1 MPSTLEGD
9 EPPDGDTLL
18 IGARPPHEESQ
29 RTMTRRTPVAFA
41 LFAALSGC
49 APDGPTPPASEA
61 LRSDLQ
67 SLIEASGAEVV
78 GVYYRELA
86 PGGDS
91 VLISPDVRMHAAST
105 MKVPVMMRLV
115 LDAQEGIR
123 PLDASLPVKRT
134 FASIVDGSP
143 FDLPPES
150 DSDTTFYGRVGGN
163 ATIREMMDR
172 MITWSSNL
180 ATNILVEVADPARVN
195 AMLDGLGADSM
206 DVVRGV
212 EDLLAFRAG
221 LSNTTTARS
230 LGAAMAAIAESD
242 AFEPESRRTMLEILE
257 RQHFRAGIP
266 AGLPAGTRVANK
278 TGWITGIQHDAA
290 LVFPPTDDPY
300 VLVVMVRGHP
310 AEDQGEAMAAELSR
324 LVWAHRAG
332 GSG

>member
-1 MPSTLEGD
+1 VAALAAVVLLAGCGGERLSP
-9 EPPDGDTLL
+9 DTLR
-18 IGARPPHEESQ
+18 AE
-29 RTMTRRTPVAFA
+29 
-41 LFAALSGC
+41 
-49 APDGPTPPASEA
+49 
-61 LRSDLQ
+61 LQ
-67 SLIEASGAEVV
+67 SVVEASGAEVV
-78 GVYYRELA
+78 GIYYRELV
-86 PGGDS
+86 PKGDS

-115 LDAQEGIR
+115 LDAQHDIR
-123 PLDASLPVKRT
+123 PLDASLPVERT

-143 FDLPPES
+143 FDLPPGS
-150 DSDTTFYGRVGGN
+150 DSDSTFYGRVGEE
-163 ATIREMMDR
+163 ATIEEMMDR

-180 ATNILVEVADPARVN
+180 ATNILIGVAEPERVN
-195 AMLDGLGADSM
+195 AMLADMGADSM

-230 LGAAMAAIAESD
+230 LGATMAAIAESG
-242 AFEPESRRTMLEILE
+242 AFEPESRRIMLEILE
-257 RQHFRAGIP
+257 RPHFRAGIP

-290 LVFPPTDDPY
+290 LVLPTEGAPY

-310 AEDQGEAMAAELSR
+310 AEDQGEAMTAELSR
-324 LVWAHRAG
+324 IVWAYRAR